1 LKFGKRSGSVKKVE
15 MENSDFYK
23 EVAYLAG
30 KDFEKPQGEL
40 LPVSQDIISRETIK
54 ARLEEVIFQMLS
66 NEFEKLCN
74 VMYRLDV
81 SEAKFNT
88 ALLKAPEDAVS
99 EIADLVIDREI
110 QKVKTRELYRKKKL

>member
-1 LKFGKRSGSVKKVE
+1 LKSGKRSGSVKRVD
-15 MENSDFYK
+15 MESSEFYK
-23 EVAYLAG
+23 EVAHLAG

-40 LPVSQDIISRETIK
+40 LPVSQDIIDRDTIK
-54 ARLEEVIFQMLS
+54 KKLEEVIFQMLS

-88 ALLKAPEDAVS
+88 ALLKAPEDAAS

-110 QKVKTRELYRKKKL
+110 QKVRTRELYRKKKL